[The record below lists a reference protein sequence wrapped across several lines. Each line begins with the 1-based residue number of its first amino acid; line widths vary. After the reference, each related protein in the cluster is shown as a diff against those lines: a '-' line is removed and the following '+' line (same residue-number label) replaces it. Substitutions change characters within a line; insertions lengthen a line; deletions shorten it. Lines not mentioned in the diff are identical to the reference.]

1 MSWQFFGVGMKK
13 KTLLL
18 MLTIA
23 VSSLGPFVGKY
34 VDNANS
40 ILLYAYMALALA
52 AIFVILTL
60 EER

>member
-1 MSWQFFGVGMKK
+1 MKK